1 LATGLFASTAVNPA
15 GANGLFFGNPK
26 QFLIQA
32 VAVLATAVYAFVVT
46 VVIYKL
52 VDLVIGI
59 RVNEEEEVMGLD
71 VTQHRESA
79 YTILE

>member
-1 LATGLFASTAVNPA
+1 MATGLFASTAVNPA